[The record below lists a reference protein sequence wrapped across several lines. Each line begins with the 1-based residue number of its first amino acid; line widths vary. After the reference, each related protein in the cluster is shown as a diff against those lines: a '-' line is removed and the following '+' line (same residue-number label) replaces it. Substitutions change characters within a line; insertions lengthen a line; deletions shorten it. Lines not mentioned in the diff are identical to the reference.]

1 MSNVKPVPDG
11 YHTATPHLV
20 VKGAG
25 EALSFYAK
33 ALGAEEAFRMPMPD
47 GTIAHAEMR
56 IGDSMIMLADEMPQM
71 GAVSPKTLGGTPVT
85 IMLYVNDVD
94 AWFARAT
101 KAGCEAK
108 LPPTDMF
115 WGDRY
120 CKVTDP
126 YGHNWAIATHK
137 EDLTPEEIGKRMAK
151 EFGQA

>member
-1 MSNVKPVPDG
+1 MSPVKPVPEG
-11 YHTATPHLV
+11 YHTVTPHLV

-33 ALGAEEAFRMPMPD
+33 ALGAEELFRMPAPD
-47 GTIAHAEMR
+47 GSIVHAEIR
-56 IGDSMIMLADEMPQM
+56 IGDSPIMLGEEAPEM
-71 GAVSPKTLGGTPVT
+71 GAISPKKLGGSPVT

-94 AWFARAT
+94 AYFARAT
-101 KAGCEAK
+101 KAFCETK
-108 LPPTDMF
+108 RPPTDMF

-137 EDLTPEEIGKRMAK
+137 EDVSPQEMEKRMKK
-151 EFGQA
+151 EFGG